1 MAKEFLKYEEHFST
15 GIRIQVEIPLP
26 EKKIFRDD
34 AEIVSFHQDLLELRL
49 SRAILPLAAILEI
62 GTPLYVRTGKKGA
75 GFRCRGIVVEY
86 DRLSGLLIRLT
97 GEILSLN
104 DREYFRIDVYIPL
117 TYRLHADADDTETNR
132 KEIPETVS
140 CDYQGEQNSAT
151 TNSEPENPLP
161 VAANLSGAGVRVHI
175 PDRFDIDRLLELTL
189 FLPPAY
195 GGPTTLTGQVVYV
208 KQLGRAADTL
218 RIFDTALRFVD
229 VDDPLRENLVKF
241 IHHMQL
247 EQLKRL
253 REHSL
258 QFPAAEPERTG
269 WGGLSFRK
277 KVLLVLSVVLS
288 ALVVAWIILALAGY
302 YSGRGKGEIE
312 KTFEEQIRKL
322 IGQQ

>member
-1 MAKEFLKYEEHFST
+1 M
-15 GIRIQVEIPLP
+15 RIQVEIPLP

-86 DRLSGLLIRLT
+86 DTLSGLLIRLT
-97 GEILSLN
+97 GEVLSLN

-117 TYRLHADADDTETNR
+117 TYRLHTDADNMETSR
-132 KEIPETVS
+132 EEVPEAVS
-140 CDYQGEQNSAT
+140 CDQQDEQNTDA

-208 KQLGRAADTL
+208 KQLGRSADTL

-229 VDDPLRENLVKF
+229 VDDLHRENLVKF

-277 KVLLVLSVVLS
+277 KILLVLATVVS
-288 ALVVAWIILALAGY
+288 ALVVAWLILALAGY
-302 YSGRGKGEIE
+302 YSGKSKGEIE
-312 KTFEEQIRKL
+312 KTFEDQIRKL
-322 IGQQ
+322 TGRQ

>member
-1 MAKEFLKYEEHFST
+1 M
-15 GIRIQVEIPLP
+15 
-26 EKKIFRDD
+26 
-34 AEIVSFHQDLLELRL
+34 
-49 SRAILPLAAILEI
+49 
-62 GTPLYVRTGKKGA
+62 
-75 GFRCRGIVVEY
+75 
-86 DRLSGLLIRLT
+86 
-97 GEILSLN
+97 
-104 DREYFRIDVYIPL
+104 
-117 TYRLHADADDTETNR
+117 
-132 KEIPETVS
+132 
-140 CDYQGEQNSAT
+140 
-151 TNSEPENPLP
+151 
-161 VAANLSGAGVRVHI
+161 
-175 PDRFDIDRLLELTL
+175 
-189 FLPPAY
+189 LPPAY

-229 VDDPLRENLVKF
+229 VDDPHRENLVKF

-277 KVLLVLSVVLS
+277 KVLLVLSAVLS
-288 ALVVAWIILALAGY
+288 ALVIAWLVLALAGY
-302 YSGRGKGEIE
+302 YSGKSKGEIE

>member
-15 GIRIQVEIPLP
+15 GMRIQVEIPLP
-26 EKKIFRDD
+26 EKRIFRDD

-86 DRLSGLLIRLT
+86 DTLSGLLIRLT
-97 GEILSLN
+97 GEVLSLN

-117 TYRLHADADDTETNR
+117 RYRLHADADDTKTNR
-132 KEIPETVS
+132 EEIPEAVS
-140 CDYQGEQNSAT
+140 CDYLGGQSTAAT
-151 TNSEPENPLP
+151 DSEPENPLP

-175 PDRFDIDRLLELTL
+175 PDRFNIDQLLELTL
-189 FLPPAY
+189 FLPPTY
-195 GGPTTLTGQVVYV
+195 GGPITLSGQVVYV
-208 KQLGRAADTL
+208 TQLCGAGDT
-218 RIFDTALRFVD
+218 RQIFDTALRFVD
-229 VDDPLRENLVKF
+229 VDDPHRENLVKF

-258 QFPAAEPERTG
+258 QLPSAELKRTG
-269 WGGLSFRK
+269 WGCLSYRK
-277 KVLLVLSVVLS
+277 KVLLVLSAVVS
-288 ALVVAWIILALAGY
+288 ALVIAWLVLALAGY
-302 YSGRGKGEIE
+302 YSGKSKGEIE